1 MENKLERNIL
11 NEENIEQEKYMMKII
26 AVNDFIQQNKDK
38 FEYFVEFKFDEFTD
52 YELEYILQEFV
63 SSIDDSQ
70 ITITDDVN
78 NVIGVVGDEVIIVS
92 TGESIAIIFG
102 GGQIPRYI
110 RELKDKIDSI
120 DIMDG
125 NVIPKR
131 KYLI

>member
-70 ITITDDVN
+70 ITITQDVN
-78 NVIGVVGDEVIIVS
+78 DVIGAVGDEVIIVS

-102 GGQIPRYI
+102 GGQTPRYI